1 MPAAP
6 LKKDKAFRRYES
18 NVERALALFDTPQQE
33 WADYISFLGRLLKA
47 IQTHPQDV
55 PHVPHSATIAIRLAQ
70 CLNPSLPSGVHQKAL
85 EVYAYIFSIL
95 TKPALSQN
103 LHVYFPGLA
112 SVLSFASLSVR
123 PAFLSL
129 IETYVLAVDAQA
141 LRPALK
147 SIILCLLPGLED
159 ETAEDFERILQIVD
173 KLRFTISGDEARK
186 NDGAGDAQDS
196 YFWQCFFLA
205 TITNVPRR
213 QGALAYLV
221 RRLPQFGTKQR
232 RNSVVA
238 TEEDDV
244 PAEALSMA
252 AEAAIA
258 PEPGLLIRCFAAGL
272 GDSQLLVQR
281 GYLDLLVNSL
291 PLHSEVL
298 QVRIDGKDL
307 ERLVSAAAGVVTRR
321 DMSLN
326 RRLWSWFLG
335 PDPGTD
341 ADGGDGQAEP
351 KSPVVD
357 VNSHHAAYFARY
369 GLQPLTNGIMSMI
382 NTRDQSPAA
391 HAKPFRV
398 CLSLMDRWEVGGLLV
413 PSVFL
418 PLLESARRYG
428 ESTSREN
435 FEEVLR
441 SASIFFD
448 GVESGLIWG
457 KLFELLDEAM
467 PEGAKDREKVLQKLK
482 LAKFIITRFNIRE
495 EEMLLHHVPLVACA
509 TLKML
514 NHTPPSV
521 NSQNDTEN
529 SILTTKLDIVD
540 ILVQSISDRALAN
553 KGSEDGVDVKGV
565 PTTELVR
572 AFYNEQ
578 QGNLETSGAPCSFVQ
593 LRDSLLQETVTFF
606 INSLRASTSDMMKE
620 ISTKLL
626 SNILSRVSDTTVVSS
641 KDLLAAFEEA
651 IKVEKSQGA
660 EHRIP
665 FSSIIAVTT
674 IMTAFQPSNDSP
686 AFFPPARMPD
696 LVNSLVVSTWYYLS
710 PFRPKYHVEAVRC
723 LWQLQAMTASDHLV
737 EAAVTSLM
745 TQATTTTAKSGSAD
759 AADAGRRLAVLWTHT
774 IHEQNQQA
782 QKPGR
787 LSRRTSGLPVLSGL
801 NGLVGGYQSVL
812 TRPLFL
818 LLDSLAEEGT
828 ELFFYV
834 RTWLQDLP
842 SLNRVF
848 DIIMS
853 HLQSLHCIKYQSSD
867 RLDAPVTRPP
877 VLIDDSRE
885 CLYHM
890 QQLLNI
896 FRWSSDHTW
905 VVLSKDYVP
914 VVDPSAN
921 EEQEL
926 MLQNLLVRI
935 CMRAL
940 SVSSSTQSTGS
951 EPHIDALYRTTIST
965 IRAILLN
972 PYSLPLKDL
981 ELESFLMARLQSAS
995 PSLQSL
1001 LLEAT
1006 LAALQLRLRAVVPV
1020 SPVEHR
1026 ISRERTGS
1034 IRESVDKAVEEEI
1047 PVIAPPPQLVECLR
1061 NGFSS
1066 PSSRLVLDDWVKF
1079 LIEVLP
1085 LFADTIFQ
1093 NLLPLVECL
1102 CKQIQLTFGQLKST
1116 FSQSVHPGSISPE
1129 STLIAL
1135 MNGLEQILA
1144 NAHQRLVLQE
1154 MKVTTVKTP
1163 EQPQGF
1169 FGNMVSGVFA
1179 NEANQ
1184 TRAVTANSRLT
1195 VLLCF
1200 QDTVRICFGI
1210 WSWGGY
1216 GHSKHDHTSLASF
1229 GYTSLRMRNRAR
1241 RILEHLFTAETLECL
1256 ETLAVVWCRSP
1267 RASQEANAVMSLLN
1281 VLNGSSPKHTTPAI
1295 FNAVYSRTNPH
1306 ALDPHRMS
1314 TLTSD
1319 LADTDLVAFLVDYTK
1334 SLEDDAMDEIWPDC
1348 LTFLRDVLANPMPH
1362 RQILPA
1368 LLEFTATLAEKVD
1381 NTNFGEQRR
1390 MRRDLGDLFMRLLTA
1405 TFTTRPMGY
1414 FQDSSTMSVDKIPEE
1429 NGSSATRS
1437 SDIVTVLVSIL
1448 PKLPL
1453 ILVDNDRIANAATSI
1468 STNVI
1473 GPAFRAKA
1481 FPETV
1486 SPLLLDLIYELTR
1499 TSSLPAATKAWKRD
1513 IEAAFNDTKFFATET
1528 KLALEKWLPV
1538 LRMWS
1543 QNDKDRMPELLSRLS
1558 APTTA
1563 GIMFGVGATSARL
1576 EADRKTQLNLRR
1588 MTILVLANPE
1598 DTYTIN
1604 LGGILEKLTELL
1616 TATPASSPSS
1626 ATRADI
1632 FLLLRALVLRISP
1645 VHLAPV
1651 WPVITAELTHAIASV
1666 LPDDKEQHERYNN
1679 LSVLQACK
1687 LLDTLVTLAHDD
1699 FQLHEWL
1706 FLTDTI
1712 DAVYRPDLDWRPVAL
1727 VDEVAEALQE
1737 RQANATAAAAAASAA
1752 DEPAGTGAVADDT
1765 AAATA
1770 AATSGGPSSLTS
1782 PTTTTT
1788 TTTAAPA
1795 PGKPAASSHDQEN
1808 ENSSNSNDSTNNN
1821 TKRRSLLAPVLR
1833 AAQEQGVFGDSAD
1846 AKAMGKM
1853 AFVLGV
1859 VRPFLGQL
1867 SILAFEET
1875 YRMGAV
1881 DLAEVEAWVA
1891 GDVFDEGGIA

>member
-6 LKKDKAFRRYES
+6 GKKDKAFRRYES

-55 PHVPHSATIAIRLAQ
+55 PHVPHSATIATRLAQ

-95 TKPALSQN
+95 KNSALSRN

-159 ETAEDFERILQIVD
+159 ETAEDFERILHIVD

-205 TITNVPRR
+205 TITNAPRR

-232 RNSVVA
+232 RNSVVT
-238 TEEDDV
+238 TEDDDV

-341 ADGGDGQAEP
+341 GDGADGQADP
-351 KSPVVD
+351 TSPVDD
-357 VNSHHAAYFARY
+357 VNTHHAVYFQRY
-369 GLQPLTNGIMSMI
+369 GLKPLTNGIMSMI

-418 PLLESARRYG
+418 PLLESARNYG
-428 ESTSREN
+428 ESTSKEN

-467 PEGAKDREKVLQKLK
+467 PENIKDRGEVLQKLK

-495 EEMLLHHVPLVACA
+495 EEMLLHHIPLVACA
-509 TLKML
+509 TLLML

-521 NSQNDTEN
+521 NNQNATEN
-529 SILTTKLDIVD
+529 SILTTKLEIVD
-540 ILVQSISDRALAN
+540 ILVQSISDRALVD
-553 KGSEDGVDVKGV
+553 KGSEDKATPSV
-565 PTTELVR
+565 ELVR

-578 QGNLETSGAPCSFVQ
+578 QGNLETKGAPCSFVQ
-593 LRDSLLQETVTFF
+593 LRDSLLKETVTFF
-606 INSLRASTSDMMKE
+606 IHSLRASTSDIMKE
-620 ISTKLL
+620 TSTKLL
-626 SNILSRVSDTTVVSS
+626 SSILSRASDATVVSS
-641 KDLLAAFEEA
+641 KDLLAAFEDA
-651 IKVEKSQGA
+651 IRVEKSHGGS
-660 EHRIP
+660 EHCIP

-674 IMTAFQPSNDSP
+674 IMTAFQPSNVSP
-686 AFFPPARMPD
+686 AFFPPERMPD
-696 LVNSLVVSTWYYLS
+696 LVNSLVVSIWYYLS

-745 TQATTTTAKSGSAD
+745 TQATRNTTKSGSAD

-782 QKPGR
+782 QKPSR

-818 LLDSLAEEGT
+818 LLDALAEEGT

-853 HLQSLHCIKYQSSD
+853 HLQSLHCIKYQSTDQLEAS
-867 RLDAPVTRPP
+867 ASRPP
-877 VLIDDSRE
+877 VLIDDSKE

-914 VVDPSAN
+914 VMDPSAN

-940 SVSSSTQSTGS
+940 SVSGSAKSTGS
-951 EPHIDALYRTTIST
+951 EPHIEALHRTTIST

-1020 SPVEHR
+1020 SPVEQR
-1026 ISRERTGS
+1026 MSRERTGS

-1414 FQDSSTMSVDKIPEE
+1414 FQDTSSMSIDKIPEE
-1429 NGSSATRS
+1429 NGSTATRS

-1666 LPDDKEQHERYNN
+1666 LPDDGNSERYNN

-1687 LLDTLVTLAHDD
+1687 LLDTLVTTAHDD

-1712 DAVYRPDLDWRPVAL
+1712 DAVYRPALDWRPVAL

-1737 RQANATAAAAAASAA
+1737 RLANNAAATAASAAA
-1752 DEPAGTGAVADDT
+1752 DEPASASSSAVPADDGDAAASSLNSPATTTTRTT
-1765 AAATA
+1765 AAAT
-1770 AATSGGPSSLTS
+1770 
-1782 PTTTTT
+1782 TTTSTT
-1788 TTTAAPA
+1788 NRATT
-1795 PGKPAASSHDQEN
+1795 DQGS
-1808 ENSSNSNDSTNNN
+1808 SSNNNSDEN
-1821 TKRRSLLAPVLR
+1821 KRRSLLQPVVR
-1833 AAQEQGVFGDSAD
+1833 AAQDAGVLGDSAD
-1846 AKAMGKM
+1846 AKAMAKPD
-1853 AFVLGV
+1853 FVARV
-1859 VRPFLGQL
+1859 VGPFLGQL

-1875 YRMGAV
+1875 YRMGWP
-1881 DLAEVEAWVA
+1881 DLEEVAAEVAA
-1891 GDVFDEGGIA
+1891 DVFDEGGVV

>member
-1 MPAAP
+1 MSLDPQSQARAASPSSSGRQSPAVRSPRRPLEDAP
-6 LKKDKAFRRYES
+6 VKKDKAFRRYES

-55 PHVPHSATIAIRLAQ
+55 PYVPHSATIATRLAQ

-95 TKPALSQN
+95 KKPSLARN

-173 KLRFTISGDEARK
+173 KLRFTISGDEGRK

-205 TITNVPRR
+205 TITNAPRR

-221 RRLPQFGTKQR
+221 RRLPKFGTKQR
-232 RNSVVA
+232 RGSVA
-238 TEEDDV
+238 TVDGDDV
-244 PAEALSMA
+244 PAEALSLA

-272 GDSQLLVQR
+272 ADSQLLTQR

-341 ADGGDGQAEP
+341 ADGADGPADP

-369 GLQPLTNGIMSMI
+369 GLQALTNGIMTMI
-382 NTRDQSPAA
+382 NSRDQSPAA
-391 HAKPFRV
+391 RAKPFRV

-428 ESTSREN
+428 ESTSKEN

-467 PEGAKDREKVLQKLK
+467 SGGTKSQDEVLQKLK

-495 EEMLLHHVPLVACA
+495 EEMLLHHIPLVACA

-514 NHTPPSV
+514 NRTPPSA
-521 NSQNDTEN
+521 NGQNETEY
-529 SILTTKLDIVD
+529 SILTTKLDIAD
-540 ILVQSISDRALAN
+540 ILVQSIPDRALAD
-553 KGSEDGVDVKGV
+553 KGSANGTEATGT

-578 QGNLETSGAPCSFVQ
+578 QGNLETSGSPCSPIQ
-593 LRDSLLQETVTFF
+593 LRDSLLQDTVAFF
-606 INSLRASTSDMMKE
+606 IHSLRVSKSDIMKE
-620 ISTKLL
+620 TSTKLL
-626 SNILSRVSDTTVVSS
+626 SSILAKVSDTSVVSS
-641 KDLLAAFEEA
+641 IDLLTAFEES
-651 IKVEKSQGA
+651 IKVEKPRGS
-660 EHRIP
+660 EPSIP

-674 IMTAFQPSNDSP
+674 IMTAFQPSNVSP
-686 AFFPPARMPD
+686 GFFPAERMPD
-696 LVNSLVVSTWYYLS
+696 LVNSLVVSIWYYLS

-745 TQATTTTAKSGSAD
+745 TQATRSTAKSGSRD

-782 QKPGR
+782 QKPSR
-787 LSRRTSGLPVLSGL
+787 LSRRVSGLPVLTGL
-801 NGLVGGYQSVL
+801 NTLVGGYQSVL

-818 LLDSLAEEGT
+818 LLDALADEGT

-853 HLQSLHCIKYQSSD
+853 HLQTLHCIKYQSTNQLETS
-867 RLDAPVTRPP
+867 AARPP
-877 VLIDDSRE
+877 VLIDDSKE

-921 EEQEL
+921 EEQDVT
-926 MLQNLLVRI
+926 LQNLLVRI

-940 SVSSSTQSTGS
+940 SVSSLAKSTGS
-951 EPHIDALYRTTIST
+951 EPHIDALYRTTITT

-1006 LAALQLRLRAVVPV
+1006 LAALQLRLRAAVPT
-1020 SPVEHR
+1020 SPVEQR
-1026 ISRERTGS
+1026 MSRDRTES
-1034 IRESVDKAVEEEI
+1034 IRESVERVAEEETA

-1061 NGFSS
+1061 SGFSS

-1102 CKQIQLTFGQLKST
+1102 CKQIQMTFGQLKST
-1116 FSQSVHPGSISPE
+1116 FTESVHPTSISPE

-1179 NEANQ
+1179 NEPNQ
-1184 TRAVTANSRLT
+1184 SRAVTANSRLT

-1216 GHSKHDHTSLASF
+1216 AHSKNDPTSLASF

-1267 RASQEANAVMSLLN
+1267 PASQEANAVMSLLN

-1295 FNAVYSRTNPH
+1295 FNAVYSRTNPN

-1368 LLEFTATLAEKVD
+1368 LLEFTSTLAEKVD

-1414 FQDSSTMSVDKIPEE
+1414 FQDTSSASIDKIPEE
-1429 NGSSATRS
+1429 NGNSATRS

-1513 IEAAFNDTKFFATET
+1513 IEAAFNDSKFFATET

-1588 MTILVLANPE
+1588 MTILILANPE
-1598 DTYTIN
+1598 DTYTTN
-1604 LGGILEKLTELL
+1604 LGSILEKLTELL

-1632 FLLLRALVLRISP
+1632 FLLLRAIVLRISP

-1651 WPVITAELTHAIASV
+1651 WPVITSELTNAIASV

-1687 LLDTLVTLAHDD
+1687 LLDTLVTISHDD

-1737 RQANATAAAAAASAA
+1737 RQAAAAAATATSSDDPASA
-1752 DEPAGTGAVADDT
+1752 GGASEEVGLLSPT
-1765 AAATA
+1765 ATA
-1770 AATSGGPSSLTS
+1770 GGRAAGGGALADSGDDG
-1782 PTTTTT
+1782 
-1788 TTTAAPA
+1788 
-1795 PGKPAASSHDQEN
+1795 N
-1808 ENSSNSNDSTNNN
+1808 
-1821 TKRRSLLAPVLR
+1821 KRRSLLQPVLR
-1833 AAQEQGVFGDSAD
+1833 AAQEAGVFGDSAD

-1853 AFVLGV
+1853 EFVLRV

-1875 YRMGAV
+1875 YRMGWV
-1881 DLAEVEAWVA
+1881 DVAEVEGAVVVDA
-1891 GDVFDEGGIA
+1891 FDEGGIV

>member
-6 LKKDKAFRRYES
+6 VKKDKAFRRYES
-18 NVERALALFDTPQQE
+18 NVDRALALFDTPQQE

-55 PHVPHSATIAIRLAQ
+55 PIIPHSATVATRLAQ
-70 CLNPSLPSGVHQKAL
+70 CLNPSLPSGVHQKTL

-95 TKPALSQN
+95 QTSALSRD

-123 PAFLSL
+123 PAFLSI
-129 IETYVLAVDAQA
+129 IETYVLSVGAQA

-159 ETAEDFERILQIVD
+159 ETAEDFERIVQIVD
-173 KLRFTISGDEARK
+173 KLRFTISGDGGRR

-238 TEEDDV
+238 EGEDGDQ
-244 PAEALSMA
+244 AEALSMA

-272 GDSQLLVQR
+272 GDAQLLTQR

-335 PDPGTD
+335 PDPGNDAEGADAPTD
-341 ADGGDGQAEP
+341 L
-351 KSPVVD
+351 KSPNVD

-382 NTRDQSPAA
+382 NGQDQSPVARA
-391 HAKPFRV
+391 RPFRI

-418 PLLESARRYG
+418 PVLESARRYG
-428 ESTSREN
+428 ESASKEN
-435 FEEVLR
+435 FDEVLR

-457 KLFELLDEAM
+457 KLFELLDDAM
-467 PEGAKDREKVLQKLK
+467 SENKHSEDVLQKLK

-495 EEMLLHHVPLVACA
+495 EEMLLCHIPLVACA
-509 TLKML
+509 MLKML
-514 NHTPPSV
+514 TRAPAPSK
-521 NSQNDTEN
+521 SQSELEKT
-529 SILTTKLDIVD
+529 IIAAKLDIAD
-540 ILVQSISDRALAN
+540 ILIQSIPDRALAGN
-553 KGSEDGVDVKGV
+553 ESEDDKAPKKV
-565 PTTELVR
+565 PSVELIR
-572 AFYNEQ
+572 SFYNEQ
-578 QGNLETSGAPCSFVQ
+578 QGNLETNGSPCSPSQ
-593 LRDSLLQETVTFF
+593 LRDSLLQDTSTFF
-606 INSLRASTSDMMKE
+606 INSLRASSSDNMTE

-626 SNILSRVSDTTVVSS
+626 SSILSRVSDTGSASS
-641 KDLLAAFEEA
+641 KDLLSAFEDAIRSQKPRGSEA
-651 IKVEKSQGA
+651 CV
-660 EHRIP
+660 P
-665 FSSIIAVTT
+665 FSSILAVTT
-674 IMTAFQPSNDSP
+674 IMAAFQPTNTSP
-686 AFFPPARMPD
+686 AFFPPERVPG
-696 LVNSLVVSTWYYLS
+696 LVNSLVVSIWYYLS

-723 LWQLQAMTASDHLV
+723 LWQLQAMTASDFLV

-745 TQATTTTAKSGSAD
+745 TQATRTNSASHPD
-759 AADAGRRLAVLWTHT
+759 VADAGRRLSVLWTHT
-774 IHEQNQQA
+774 IHEQNLQA
-782 QKPGR
+782 QKP
-787 LSRRTSGLPVLSGL
+787 SRGAR
-801 NGLVGGYQSVL
+801 
-812 TRPLFL
+812 R
-818 LLDSLAEEGT
+818 
-828 ELFFYV
+828 
-834 RTWLQDLP
+834 DLP

-848 DIIMS
+848 DIIIS
-853 HLQSLHCIKYQSSD
+853 HLQTLNCIKYQNTD
-867 RLDAPVTRPP
+867 QLDTSTPRPP
-877 VLIDDSRE
+877 VLTDDSKE

-896 FRWSSDHTW
+896 LRWSSDHTW
-905 VVLSKDYVP
+905 VVLSRDYVP
-914 VVDPSAN
+914 FMDTSD
-921 EEQEL
+921 EEQEVT
-926 MLQNLLVRI
+926 LQNLLVRI

-940 SVSSSTQSTGS
+940 SVSSSAKSS
-951 EPHIDALYRTTIST
+951 ESSDHIDALYRTSIST

-972 PYSLPLKDL
+972 PYALPLKDL
-981 ELESFLMARLQSAS
+981 ELEVFLMGRLTSAS

-1006 LAALQLRLRAVVPV
+1006 LAALQLRLRAVAPS
-1020 SPVEHR
+1020 SPVEQR
-1026 ISRERTGS
+1026 VSRERTGS
-1034 IRESVDKAVEEEI
+1034 IRESVDKAAEEETA
-1047 PVIAPPPQLVECLR
+1047 PAIAPPPQLVECLKS
-1061 NGFSS
+1061 GFSS

-1085 LFADTIFQ
+1085 LFVDTIFQ

-1102 CKQIQLTFGQLKST
+1102 CKQIQMTFDQLKST
-1116 FSQSVHPGSISPE
+1116 FTKSLHPDSISPE

-1154 MKVTTVKTP
+1154 MKVTTMKTP

-1179 NEANQ
+1179 NEVNQ
-1184 TRAVTANSRLT
+1184 SRSATANSRLT

-1216 GHSKHDHTSLASF
+1216 GHAKHDHTSLASF

-1256 ETLAVVWCRSP
+1256 ETLAEAWCRSP
-1267 RASQEANAVMSLLN
+1267 RDSSEANAVMSLLN

-1295 FNAVYSRTNPH
+1295 FNAVYSRTNPN

-1314 TLTSD
+1314 TLTSN
-1319 LADTDLVAFLVDYTK
+1319 LADTDLVTFLVDYTK

-1405 TFTTRPMGY
+1405 TFTTRPMG
-1414 FQDSSTMSVDKIPEE
+1414 FLQDASSVSIDKIPEE
-1429 NGSSATRS
+1429 NGTTPARS

-1453 ILVDNDRIANAATSI
+1453 ILVENDRIANAATSI

-1473 GPAFRAKA
+1473 GPAFRAKT

-1513 IEAAFNDTKFFATET
+1513 IEAAFNDPKFFATET

-1543 QNDKDRMPELLSRLS
+1543 QNDKDRMPELVSRIS

-1563 GIMFGVGATSARL
+1563 GIMFGVGAASARL
-1576 EADRKTQLNLRR
+1576 EADRKTQMNLRR

-1598 DTYTIN
+1598 DTFVTN
-1604 LGGILEKLTELL
+1604 LGTIMEKLTELIA
-1616 TATPASSPSS
+1616 ATPASSPSS
-1626 ATRADI
+1626 ATRAEI
-1632 FLLLRALVLRISP
+1632 FLLLRTLVLRISP

-1651 WPVITAELTHAIASV
+1651 WPVINSELTNAIFSL
-1666 LPDDKEQHERYNN
+1666 LPDTEQHERYNN

-1706 FLTDTI
+1706 FITDTI

-1737 RQANATAAAAAASAA
+1737 RQA
-1752 DEPAGTGAVADDT
+1752 
-1765 AAATA
+1765 AAATTADDPSA
-1770 AATSGGPSSLTS
+1770 AIPESTSLLSASAPTYQGGAGPTS
-1782 PTTTTT
+1782 
-1788 TTTAAPA
+1788 AA
-1795 PGKPAASSHDQEN
+1795 GSGVGAAMED
-1808 ENSSNSNDSTNNN
+1808 
-1821 TKRRSLLAPVLR
+1821 KRRSLLAPVLR
-1833 AAQEQGVFGDSAD
+1833 AAQEAGVFGDSAD

-1853 AFVLGV
+1853 EFVMRV
-1859 VRPFLGQL
+1859 VKPFLGQL

-1875 YRMGAV
+1875 YRMGRV
-1881 DLAEVEAWVA
+1881 DLEEVEGWVVA
-1891 GDVFDEGGIA
+1891 DVFDEGGIV

>member
-1 MPAAP
+1 MSSAPSLSSTLPSRNGPTTSHSWAGCSRYAQAPAP
-6 LKKDKAFRRYES
+6 PPRQ
-18 NVERALALFDTPQQE
+18 P
-33 WADYISFLGRLLKA
+33 ADRSPKA
-47 IQTHPQDV
+47 IQTHPENV
-55 PHVPHSATIAIRLAQ
+55 PVIPHSTTIATRLAQ

-95 TKPALSQN
+95 QTSALSRE

-123 PAFLSL
+123 PAFLSI
-129 IETYVLAVDAQA
+129 IETYVLAVNAHA

-173 KLRFTISGDEARK
+173 KLRFTISGDEGRT

-205 TITNVPRR
+205 TITNAPRR

-232 RNSVVA
+232 RNSA
-238 TEEDDV
+238 GAEAGDDA
-244 PAEALSMA
+244 PADALSMA

-272 GDSQLLVQR
+272 GDHQLLTQR

-298 QVRIDGKDL
+298 QTRIDGKDL
-307 ERLVSAAAGVVTRR
+307 ERLVSAAAGVVIRR

-341 ADGGDGQAEP
+341 ADGAEGQTDL
-351 KSPVVD
+351 KSPSMD

-382 NTRDQSPAA
+382 NSRDQSPVARA
-391 HAKPFRV
+391 RPFRI

-413 PSVFL
+413 PSVFI
-418 PLLESARRYG
+418 PLLDSARRYG
-428 ESTSREN
+428 EAASKDN

-457 KLFELLDEAM
+457 KLFELLDDAM
-467 PEGAKDREKVLQKLK
+467 SDKPNQREDVLQKLK
-482 LAKFIITRFNIRE
+482 LAKFIISRFNIRE
-495 EEMLLHHVPLVACA
+495 EEMLLHHIPLVTFA
-509 TLKML
+509 LLGML
-514 NHTPPSV
+514 NRSHPP
-521 NSQNDTEN
+521 DTKQDELERK
-529 SILTTKLDIVD
+529 ILSAKLDIADV
-540 ILVQSISDRALAN
+540 LVQSIPDRALIDRDSARSG
-553 KGSEDGVDVKGV
+553 KEKEAPSV
-565 PTTELVR
+565 ELVR
-572 AFYNEQ
+572 SFYNES
-578 QGNLETSGAPCSFVQ
+578 QGHLETNGSPLSPSQ
-593 LRDSLLQETVTFF
+593 LRDLLLQETVAFF
-606 INSLRASTSDMMKE
+606 KGSLRSESFDSLKE
-620 ISTKLL
+620 VSTKLL
-626 SNILSRVSDTTVVSS
+626 ANILSRVPDKSAVNSEE
-641 KDLLAAFEEA
+641 LLAAFEEA
-651 IKVEKSQGA
+651 IRQQKSRGS
-660 EHRIP
+660 ERFVP

-674 IMTAFQPSNDSP
+674 IMAAFQPSTDSP
-686 AFFPPARMPD
+686 SFFPPERMPG
-696 LVNSLVVSTWYYLS
+696 LVNSLAVSLWYYLS

-723 LWQLQAMTASDHLV
+723 LWQLHAMTASDHLV

-745 TQATTTTAKSGSAD
+745 TQNINPTARPGSSD
-759 AADAGRRLAVLWTHT
+759 AADAARRLSVLWTHT
-774 IHEQNQQA
+774 IHEQNLQA

-787 LSRRTSGLPVLSGL
+787 LSRRSSGLPVLTGL
-801 NGLVGGYQSVL
+801 NGLTGRYQSVL

-818 LLDSLAEEGT
+818 LLDALSEEGT
-828 ELFFYV
+828 ELFSYA
-834 RTWLQDLP
+834 RTWLQELP

-848 DIIMS
+848 DIIIS
-853 HLQSLHCIKYQSSD
+853 HLQSLNCIKYQSTDS
-867 RLDAPVTRPP
+867 LGTSAPRPP
-877 VLIDDSRE
+877 VLIDDSKE

-896 FRWSSDHTW
+896 LRWSSDHTW
-905 VVLSKDYVP
+905 VVLSRDYVP
-914 VVDPSAN
+914 VIDSSAG
-921 EEQEL
+921 EEQEVT
-926 MLQNLLVRI
+926 LQALLVRI
-935 CMRAL
+935 CTNAL
-940 SVSSSTQSTGS
+940 SVSASAKSSRSTS
-951 EPHIDALYRTTIST
+951 HIDALYRTTISI

-981 ELESFLMARLQSAS
+981 ELEVFLMARLPSAS
-995 PSLQSL
+995 ASLQSL

-1006 LAALQLRLRAVVPV
+1006 LAALQLRLRGIVPS
-1020 SPVEHR
+1020 SPVEQR
-1026 ISRERTGS
+1026 MSRERTGS
-1034 IRESVDKAVEEEI
+1034 IRESVEKTAEEEHP
-1047 PVIAPPPQLVECLR
+1047 PVIAPPPQLVECLKA
-1061 NGFSS
+1061 GFSS

-1079 LIEVLP
+1079 LTEVLP

-1093 NLLPLVECL
+1093 NLLPLVGCL
-1102 CKQIQLTFGQLKST
+1102 CKQIQQTFDQLKST
-1116 FSQSVHPGSISPE
+1116 FSESIHPGPISPE

-1144 NAHQRLVLQE
+1144 NAHQRLVIQE
-1154 MKVTTVKTP
+1154 MKVTTAKTP

-1179 NEANQ
+1179 NEQ
-1184 TRAVTANSRLT
+1184 SLSRAATANSRLT

-1200 QDTVRICFGI
+1200 QDTVRICFAI

-1216 GHSKHDHTSLASF
+1216 GHNKHDQTSLASF

-1241 RILEHLFTAETLECL
+1241 RILEQLFTHETLECL

-1267 RASQEANAVMSLLN
+1267 RGSQEATAVMSLLN
-1281 VLNGSSPKHTTPAI
+1281 VLNGSSPKNTTPAI
-1295 FNAVYSRTNPH
+1295 FNAVYSRTNPN

-1314 TLTSD
+1314 SLTSD

-1368 LLEFTATLAEKVD
+1368 LLEFTSTLAEKVD

-1414 FQDSSTMSVDKIPEE
+1414 FQDASTLSVDKIPEE
-1429 NGSSATRS
+1429 NGSTASRS
-1437 SDIVTVLVSIL
+1437 SDIVTVLVSIV

-1513 IEAAFNDTKFFATET
+1513 IEAAFNDPKFFATES

-1543 QNDKDRMPELLSRLS
+1543 QNDKDRLPELLSRLS

-1588 MTILVLANPE
+1588 MTILILANPE
-1598 DTYTIN
+1598 DSYVTN
-1604 LGGILEKLTELL
+1604 LGTILEKLTELL
-1616 TATPASSPSS
+1616 AATPASSPSS

-1651 WPVITAELTHAIASV
+1651 WPVITSELTNAIYSV
-1666 LPDDKEQHERYNN
+1666 LPDTEYHDRYNN
-1679 LSVLQACK
+1679 LSVLQGCK
-1687 LLDTLVTLAHDD
+1687 LLDTLIILEHDD

-1706 FLTDTI
+1706 FITDTI
-1712 DAVYRPDLDWRPVAL
+1712 DAVYRPDINWRPVAL
-1727 VDEVAEALQE
+1727 VDEVADALHE
-1737 RQANATAAAAAASAA
+1737 RQVAAAAAADDPSAA
-1752 DEPAGTGAVADDT
+1752 ISESTGLMSGSPVASGHGGSS
-1765 AAATA
+1765 
-1770 AATSGGPSSLTS
+1770 SGGGAGGSSS
-1782 PTTTTT
+1782 QQQQQK
-1788 TTTAAPA
+1788 
-1795 PGKPAASSHDQEN
+1795 GDVQE
-1808 ENSSNSNDSTNNN
+1808 D
-1821 TKRRSLLAPVLR
+1821 KRRSLLAPVLR
-1833 AAQEQGVFGDSAD
+1833 AAQEAGVFGDSAD

-1853 AFVLGV
+1853 EFVMRV
-1859 VRPFLGQL
+1859 VKPFLGQL

-1875 YRMGAV
+1875 YRMGKA
-1881 DLAEVEAWVA
+1881 DLMEVEGGVVE
-1891 GDVFDEGGIA
+1891 DCFDEGAIV